1 MVTYTGGFGGT
12 FILLLIPMALVAIGR
27 RALRI
32 IGKTDEN
39 PNRSFFQSVGWIVLV
54 VLFSCNVIGYVIIG
68 IVQGTAG
75 E

>member
-12 FILLLIPMALVAIGR
+12 FILLLIPMALVATGR

-39 PNRSFFQSVGWIVLV
+39 PNRSFFQSSIWILIV
-54 VLFSCNVIGYVIIG
+54 VLFSIEVISYVIIG